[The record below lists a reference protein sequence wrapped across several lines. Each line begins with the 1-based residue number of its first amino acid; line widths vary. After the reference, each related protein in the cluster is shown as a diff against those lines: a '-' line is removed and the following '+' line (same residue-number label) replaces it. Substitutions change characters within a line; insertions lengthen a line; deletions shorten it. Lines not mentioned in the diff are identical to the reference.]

1 MCNGK
6 GDLPYMFN
14 INNIML
20 HKFNIKLYSNILSN
34 EILLYNRHMLS
45 YFMTFNILITS
56 TKEEQ
61 LFLKFEV

>member
-20 HKFNIKLYSNILSN
+20 HKFDIKLYFNILN
-34 EILLYNRHMLS
+34 NKILLYNRYRLS
-45 YFMTFNILITS
+45 YFMTSDILITS